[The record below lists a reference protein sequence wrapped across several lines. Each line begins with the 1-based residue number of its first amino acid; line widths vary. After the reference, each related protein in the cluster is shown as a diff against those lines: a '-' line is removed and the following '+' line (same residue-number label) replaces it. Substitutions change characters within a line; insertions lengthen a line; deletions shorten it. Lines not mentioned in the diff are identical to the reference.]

1 MIYLVAAVAA
11 ALLFHIVLTRTILA
25 ALPRRRRQTL
35 SPYADVLVTLR
46 RLQSPH
52 RRSP

>member
-1 MIYLVAAVAA
+1 MIYLLAVL
-11 ALLFHIVLTRTILA
+11 ALGWLSYIVLTNLLA

-52 RRSP
+52 RHSP